1 MPHQKILG
9 FVVFF
14 LLLFALISSL
24 IALRIFGGNLHRHLA
39 EAMQISPVLADRE
52 RSDLPSVTIVIPAF
66 NEADN
71 VRDCVN
77 AVLNSSDSPQL
88 EVWVVDDQSSDE
100 TLAIVQSITDPR
112 VQVLA
117 GKSRP
122 ADEGWVG
129 KNWACAQVAPLVTG
143 EFLLFIDAD
152 VRLKRGA
159 IETAVAVAE
168 REQADLLTFWMTIV
182 CGDWSEWLAQPIIA
196 SLFAAGYS
204 FAEVCDPDQEAAFAV
219 GPFMLFRRSAY
230 EQIGGHRSV
239 AREVVEDVQ
248 LGRRIKQHG
257 LKLWYGL
264 GHDMADVRMYR
275 SFSALWEGW
284 TKNWYI
290 GTNRNLRQ
298 ILYIAFVTLLVFTVP
313 WLGLTI
319 AILHLFESVNGWDL
333 SLLVV
338 ALIAI
343 VLQYDLRRLTQKFSN
358 IPPRYWWLSGI
369 GGVLVSAIAIV
380 SIIKTETGWGWTWRG
395 RNLSN

>member
-1 MPHQKILG
+1 M
-9 FVVFF
+9 FF
-14 LLLFALISSL
+14 LLLFALIGSL
-24 IALRIFGGNLHRHLA
+24 IALRIFVSNLHRHLA
-39 EAMQISPVLADRE
+39 EAKQISPVLADRDQP
-52 RSDLPSVTIVIPAF
+52 DLPSVSVVIPAY
-66 NEADN
+66 NEAEN
-71 VRDCVN
+71 IQDCVN
-77 AVLNSSDSPQL
+77 AVLNSSDYERL

-100 TLAIVQSITDPR
+100 TLAIVQAIQDPR
-112 VQVLA
+112 LKVLA
-117 GKSRP
+117 GEPRP
-122 ADEGWVG
+122 AGEGWVG
-129 KNWACAQVAPLVTG
+129 KNWACAQVTPLTSG
-143 EFLLFIDAD
+143 DFLLFIDAD
-152 VRLKRGA
+152 VQIKRGA
-159 IETAVAVAE
+159 IETAVAVAQ

-182 CGDWSEWLAQPIIA
+182 CGGWGEWLAQPIIA

-204 FAEVCDPDQEAAFAV
+204 FAEVCDPNSERAFAV

-275 SFSALWEGW
+275 SIGALWEGW

-290 GTNRNLRQ
+290 GSNRNLNA
-298 ILYIAFVTLLVFTVP
+298 ILYTAFVTLLIFTVP

-319 AILHLFESVNGWDL
+319 ALVNIFGSFNGWDL
-333 SLLVV
+333 SLVIL
-338 ALIAI
+338 ALSAI

-358 IPPRYWWLSGI
+358 IPPDYWWLSGI
-369 GGVLVSAIAIV
+369 GGVLVSAIAIA

>member
-1 MPHQKILG
+1 MG
-9 FVVFF
+9 SAVFF
-14 LLLFALISSL
+14 LLLFALIGSL
-24 IALRIFGGNLHRHLA
+24 IALRVFVGNLHQHLA
-39 EAMQISPVLADRE
+39 EAKQISPVLADRD
-52 RSDLPSVTIVIPAF
+52 RLDLPSVSVVIPAY
-66 NEADN
+66 NEAEN
-71 VRDCVN
+71 IQNCVN
-77 AVLNSSDSPQL
+77 AVLNSSNNERL
-88 EVWVVDDQSSDE
+88 EVWVVDDQSSDQ
-100 TLAIVQSITDPR
+100 TLAIVQAIPDPR
-112 VQVLA
+112 LKVLA

-122 ADEGWVG
+122 VGEGWVG
-129 KNWACAQVAPLVTG
+129 KNWACAQVTPLTTG

-152 VRLKRGA
+152 VQVKQGA
-159 IETAVAVAE
+159 IETAVAVAQ

-182 CGDWSEWLAQPIIA
+182 CGGWGEWLAQPIIA

-204 FAEVCDPDQEAAFAV
+204 FAEVCDPNSERAFAV

-230 EQIGGHRSV
+230 EQIGGHRAV

-248 LGRRIKQHG
+248 LGRRIKQHR

-275 SFSALWEGW
+275 SIGALWEGW

-290 GTNRNLRQ
+290 GSNRNLRS
-298 ILYIAFVTLLVFTVP
+298 ILYSAFVTLLIFTVP

-319 AILHLFESVNGWDL
+319 ALIHLFESFNGWDL
-333 SLLVV
+333 GLIML
-338 ALIAI
+338 ALSAI

-358 IPPRYWWLSGI
+358 IPPCYWWLSGI
-369 GGVLVSAIAIV
+369 GGILVSAIAIA